1 MQWEGNRESEY
12 LPFHFGASM
21 TIAYWCVLIAGLM
34 APVTVAV
41 AKWGKRDYDNS
52 EPRAWLDKQSGIR
65 RRADYAHR
73 NHFEA
78 FPFFAAGVIIA
89 HQVHAAQS
97 TLNTLAMLFIA
108 ARLVYTFCYLTN
120 KSSLRSVAWVVGYL
134 AVIALFV
141 LAAISH

>member
-1 MQWEGNRESEY
+1 
-12 LPFHFGASM
+12 M

-34 APVTVAV
+34 APGTVAI
-41 AKWGKRDYDNS
+41 AKWGRRDYDNS
-52 EPRAWLDKQSGIR
+52 EPRAWLDKQSGLR

-78 FPFFAAGVIIA
+78 FPFFAAAVIIA
-89 HQVHAAQS
+89 HQVHAPQS
-97 TLNTLAMLFIA
+97 ALDTLAVVFIA
-108 ARLVYTFCYLTN
+108 ARLVYTLCYLTN

-141 LAAISH
+141 LAAITHSVIQTV